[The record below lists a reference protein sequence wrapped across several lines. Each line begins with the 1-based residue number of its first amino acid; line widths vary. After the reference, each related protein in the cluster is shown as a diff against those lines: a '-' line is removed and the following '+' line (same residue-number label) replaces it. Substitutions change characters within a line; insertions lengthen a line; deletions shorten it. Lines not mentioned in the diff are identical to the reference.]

1 MYKNVFL
8 RFAIVIIL
16 LMVIMLFAMSQV
28 YLSAVNEG
36 YREMNEKR
44 MDDVAS
50 KVSVCVGDY
59 LASKYGKDELNLNL
73 RNIDVQNNMSVW
85 VIGTSRTVILTYGV
99 QSGCTVQA
107 GDVLDDSSIDDVFV
121 IGEDGITSAFS
132 KYFNEGHISC
142 VKGVHSALLSRK
154 YAVIVSMPES
164 YITSDENTHLDI
176 VILFAAI
183 GIVMFTAMFYFVS
196 RSISRPIKELS
207 DAAVAVSKGNFSK
220 KIKIQSGKKDEITK
234 LGQSFNAMMDALD
247 EVETQRRE
255 FMGNISHELRSPLT
269 SMHGYLQGIV
279 DGVIEGE
286 MQQTYLKIALSET
299 ERMKGMIENMFNMS
313 KMESQQNALMRSVF
327 DVNELIR
334 IVIISKIVQL
344 EQKEIEVVTD
354 FESEQFFVD
363 ADKDM
368 IQQVIINLVD
378 NAVKFTPQK
387 GKITISTWLFKDKVF
402 VKISDTGVGIP
413 EDDINKIWDRF
424 YQVDKAKPASRM
436 GSGLGLAIVKQI
448 INKHGEDVWA
458 KSEVGKGTDFMF
470 SLQKTTRKKD

>member
-1 MYKNVFL
+1 
-8 RFAIVIIL
+8 
-16 LMVIMLFAMSQV
+16 
-28 YLSAVNEG
+28 
-36 YREMNEKR
+36 
-44 MDDVAS
+44 
-50 KVSVCVGDY
+50 
-59 LASKYGKDELNLNL
+59 
-73 RNIDVQNNMSVW
+73 
-85 VIGTSRTVILTYGV
+85 
-99 QSGCTVQA
+99 
-107 GDVLDDSSIDDVFV
+107 
-121 IGEDGITSAFS
+121 
-132 KYFNEGHISC
+132 
-142 VKGVHSALLSRK
+142 
-154 YAVIVSMPES
+154 MPES
-164 YITSDENTHLDI
+164 YITSGEDTHLDI
-176 VILFAAI
+176 VILFAVI
-183 GIVMFTAMFYFVS
+183 GIIMFAAMFYFVS

-220 KIKIQSGKKDEITK
+220 KIKVQSGKKDEITK
-234 LGQSFNAMMDALD
+234 LGQSFNAMTEALD

-279 DGVIEGE
+279 DGVIDGE

-299 ERMKGMIENMFNMS
+299 ERMKSMIENMFNMS
-313 KMESQQNALMRSVF
+313 KMESQQNSLMRSVF

-344 EQKEIEVVTD
+344 ENKEIEVVTD
-354 FESEQFFVD
+354 FESDQFFVD

-378 NAVKFTPQK
+378 NAIKFTSQK

-424 YQVDKAKPASRM
+424 YQVDKAKPASRL

-448 INKHGEDVWA
+448 INKHGEDIWA

-470 SLQKTTRKKD
+470 SLQKTTKKKD